1 MSISGKT
8 KKLLLFTA
16 IITALFVF
24 LTIYSGGGKEKIT
37 FLLRPQDSSEKYELE
52 AYVGGEIIDIE
63 GDIGKRKYTGEEAKS
78 ELKKLSDNMNEL
90 ILGNNKSLNEV
101 REKLNLITEDKT
113 TGARLEWS
121 TDNYDICTY
130 DGYIN
135 NEEFDNGE
143 SVNVTLYCIMTL
155 GDEELAG
162 TYNIKVV
169 SPLMNEE
176 LNNKKRIQD
185 EIQKNDMAAANED
198 KVDLPGVVDGK
209 HVEYINKQNGK
220 SPVLIVVLGFAASAF
235 LIAKEYQDKRNYEKN
250 RKYELT
256 ADYPSITTKLYLLI
270 YAGGTIISSF
280 EHIVR
285 EYDNN
290 IKRGRMKPRAAY
302 EQMKKCLNNINN
314 GMGEAKSYIKWGNDC
329 GINEYKRLGSYLSE
343 YLKKGTGDLK
353 KKLRQLSSESMETA
367 AANAKERGEKAGS
380 KLVVPMIAM
389 LFTVMVIV
397 IVPAFDSFSV

>member
-1 MSISGKT
+1 M
-8 KKLLLFTA
+8 
-16 IITALFVF
+16 
-24 LTIYSGGGKEKIT
+24 
-37 FLLRPQDSSEKYELE
+37 LRPQDSSEKYELE

-176 LNNKKRIQD
+176 LSNKKRIQD

-220 SPVLIVVLGFAASAF
+220 SPVLIVILGFAASAF

-290 IKRGRMKPRAAY
+290 IKRGHMKPRAAY